1 MGVLREEML
10 SGEGVLR
17 IDVLGAD
24 DQEHVLEEMTF
35 LNYRLASVQSRKEVR
50 KPRPDIIWN
59 REKAKKDIRYE
70 AGQLLMDG
78 EWEQGEL
85 NKIIVTMLAFEMDK
99 VGLHPFHSSAV
110 RYMGKSILFL
120 GGENNHGKSMSQI
133 EGCRRGGQV
142 ISTETTV
149 IDDQGIVVMGSKSV
163 YLLTRAKGTER
174 ADLPSQDQGVA
185 KFFDKEPEFVNYP
198 DPAPVDLV
206 IMPGIDGH
214 FDIKV
219 VEMNRFEREYQ
230 TYHSV
235 MNYFGLNQLLAPGGL
250 VMPIVDTDELRQKR
264 GNFVS
269 RFAADKPYFMV
280 RAKTPQLLFDEVE
293 KLMYG
298 RTSKRPE

>member
-10 SGEGVLR
+10 SGDGVLR
-17 IDVLGAD
+17 IDVIGAD
-24 DQEHVLEEMTF
+24 NQEHVLDEMTF
-35 LNYRLASVQSRKEVR
+35 LNYRLASVQSRKEIR
-50 KPRPDIIWN
+50 KSDPDIIWN
-59 REKAKKDIRYE
+59 REKSAKDIRYDG
-70 AGQLLMDG
+70 GQLFLDG

-110 RYMGKSILFL
+110 RYKGKTIRFL

-133 EGCRRGGQV
+133 EGCRRLGQV

-149 IDDQGIVVMGSKSV
+149 TDDEGIVVMGSKNV
-163 YLLTRAKGTER
+163 YLRMRAKGTER

-185 KFFDKEPEFVNYP
+185 KFFDKEPEFVNFE

-214 FDIKV
+214 FDTKV

-235 MNYFGLNQLLAPGGL
+235 MNYFGLNQLLSPGGL
-250 VMPIVDTDELRQKR
+250 VMPIVDTDALRQKR
-264 GNFVS
+264 GDFVS
-269 RFAADKPYFMV
+269 RFADNKPYFMV

-293 KLMYG
+293 KLM
-298 RTSKRPE
+298 

>member
-1 MGVLREEML
+1 MGILREEMM
-10 SGEGVLR
+10 SGDGVLR
-17 IDVLGAD
+17 IDVISAD
-24 DQEHVLEEMTF
+24 NQEHVLDEMTF
-35 LNYRLASVQSRKEVR
+35 LNYRLASVQSRKEI
-50 KPRPDIIWN
+50 KKSKPDIIWN
-59 REKAKKDIRYE
+59 RDKSIKDIRYKG
-70 AGQLLMDG
+70 GQLFLDG

-85 NKIIVTMLAFEMDK
+85 NKVCVSMLAFEMEK

-110 RYMGKSILFL
+110 RYRGKTILFL

-142 ISTETTV
+142 VSTETTV
-149 IDDQGIVVMGSKSV
+149 TDDDGIVIMGSKDV
-163 YLLTRAKGTER
+163 YLRMRAKGTER

-185 KFFDKEPEFVNYP
+185 KFFDKEPEFVNFE
-198 DPAPVDLV
+198 DPAPIDLV

-214 FDIKV
+214 FDTKV

-250 VMPIVDTDELRQKR
+250 VMPIVDTDEFRQKR

-269 RFAADKPYFMV
+269 RFVENKPYFMI
-280 RAKTPQLLFDEVE
+280 RAKTPQILFEEAE
-293 KLMYG
+293 KLM
-298 RTSKRPE
+298 

>member
-1 MGVLREEML
+1 MGILREEMM
-10 SGEGVLR
+10 SGDGVLR
-17 IDVLGAD
+17 IDVVGAD
-24 DQEHVLEEMTF
+24 NQENVLDEMTF
-35 LNYRLASVQSRKEVR
+35 LNYRLASVQSRKEIQ
-50 KPRPDIIWN
+50 KSKPDIIWN
-59 REKAKKDIRYE
+59 MEKSIKDIRYE
-70 AGQLLMDG
+70 GGQLFLDG

-85 NKIIVTMLAFEMDK
+85 NKVCVSMLAFEMEK

-110 RYMGKSILFL
+110 RYRGKTILFL

-142 ISTETTV
+142 VSTETTV
-149 IDDQGIVVMGSKSV
+149 TDDDGIVIMGSKDV
-163 YLLTRAKGTER
+163 YLRMRARGTER

-185 KFFDKEPEFVNYP
+185 KFFDKEPEFVNFE

-214 FDIKV
+214 FDTKV

-269 RFAADKPYFMV
+269 RFVENKPYFMI
-280 RAKTPQLLFDEVE
+280 RAKTPQILFEEAE
-293 KLMYG
+293 KL
-298 RTSKRPE
+298 T

>member
-1 MGVLREEML
+1 MGILREEMM
-10 SGEGVLR
+10 SGDGVLR
-17 IDVLGAD
+17 IDVVGAD
-24 DQEHVLEEMTF
+24 NQEHVLDEMTF
-35 LNYRLASVQSRKEVR
+35 LNYRLASVQSRKEIQ
-50 KPRPDIIWN
+50 KSKPDIIWN
-59 REKAKKDIRYE
+59 REKSIKDIRYKG
-70 AGQLLMDG
+70 GQLFLDG

-85 NKIIVTMLAFEMDK
+85 NKVCVSMLAFEMEK

-110 RYMGKSILFL
+110 RYRGKTILFL

-133 EGCRRGGQV
+133 EGCRRGGQIV
-142 ISTETTV
+142 STETTV
-149 IDDQGIVVMGSKSV
+149 TDDDGIVIMGSKNV
-163 YLLTRAKGTER
+163 YLRMRAKGTER

-185 KFFDKEPEFVNYP
+185 KFFDKEPEFVNFEE
-198 DPAPVDLV
+198 PAPIDLV

-214 FDIKV
+214 FDTKV

-269 RFAADKPYFMV
+269 RFVENKPYFMI
-280 RAKTPQLLFDEVE
+280 RAKTPQILFEEAE
-293 KLMYG
+293 KL
-298 RTSKRPE
+298 T

>member
-1 MGVLREEML
+1 MGVLSEEML
-10 SGEGVLR
+10 SGDGCLR
-17 IDVLGAD
+17 IDVLGAAG
-24 DQEHVLEEMTF
+24 QEHVLEEMTF
-35 LNYRLASVQSRKEVR
+35 LNYRLASVQSRREIK
-50 KPRPDIIWN
+50 KPKADIVWN
-59 REKAKKDIRYE
+59 REAGKKDIRYE
-70 AGQLLMDG
+70 GGQLLMDG

-110 RYMGKSILFL
+110 RYRDKSILFL

-133 EGCRRGGQV
+133 EGCRRGGSI

-149 IDDQGIVVMGSKSV
+149 TDDEGIVVMGSKNV
-163 YLLTRAKGTER
+163 YLRMRAKGTER

-185 KFFDKEPEFVNYP
+185 KFFDKEPEFIIYE

-214 FDIKV
+214 FDTKV

-235 MNYFGLNQLLAPGGL
+235 MNYFGLNQLLAPGGI
-250 VMPIVDTDELRQKR
+250 VMPVVDTDELRQKR
-264 GNFVS
+264 GDFVS
-269 RFAADKPYFMV
+269 RFAAEKPYFMV

-293 KLMYG
+293 KLM
-298 RTSKRPE
+298 

>member
-1 MGVLREEML
+1 MGILREEMM
-10 SGEGVLR
+10 SGDGVLR
-17 IDVLGAD
+17 IDVIGAGN
-24 DQEHVLEEMTF
+24 QENVLDEMTF
-35 LNYRLASVQSRKEVR
+35 LTYRLASVQSRKEI
-50 KPRPDIIWN
+50 KKSKPDIIWN
-59 REKAKKDIRYE
+59 REKSIKDIRYE
-70 AGQLLMDG
+70 GGQLFLDG

-85 NKIIVTMLAFEMDK
+85 NKVCVSMLAFEMDK

-110 RYMGKSILFL
+110 RYRGKTILFL

-142 ISTETTV
+142 VSTETTV
-149 IDDQGIVVMGSKSV
+149 TDDNGIVIMGSKSV
-163 YLLTRAKGTER
+163 YLRMRAKGTER

-185 KFFDKEPEFVNYP
+185 KFFDKEPEFINFE

-214 FDIKV
+214 FDTKV

-235 MNYFGLNQLLAPGGL
+235 MNYFGLNQLLAPDGI
-250 VMPIVDTDELRQKR
+250 VMPVVDTDELRRKR

-269 RFAADKPYFMV
+269 RFAENKPYFMI
-280 RAKTPQLLFDEVE
+280 RAKTPQILFEEAE
-293 KLMYG
+293 KLM
-298 RTSKRPE
+298 

>member
-1 MGVLREEML
+1 MGILREEMM
-10 SGEGVLR
+10 SGDGVLR
-17 IDVLGAD
+17 IDVVGAD
-24 DQEHVLEEMTF
+24 NQENVLDEMTF
-35 LNYRLASVQSRKEVR
+35 LNYRLASVQSRKEIQ
-50 KPRPDIIWN
+50 KSKPDIIWN
-59 REKAKKDIRYE
+59 MEKSIKDIRYE
-70 AGQLLMDG
+70 GGQLFLDG

-85 NKIIVTMLAFEMDK
+85 NKVCVSMLAFEMDK

-110 RYMGKSILFL
+110 RYKGKTILFL

-142 ISTETTV
+142 VSTETTV
-149 IDDQGIVVMGSKSV
+149 TDDDGIVIMGSKDV
-163 YLLTRAKGTER
+163 YLRMRARGTER

-185 KFFDKEPEFVNYP
+185 KFFDKEPEFVNFE

-214 FDIKV
+214 FDTKV

-269 RFAADKPYFMV
+269 RFIENKPYFMI
-280 RAKTPQLLFDEVE
+280 RAKTPQILFEEAE
-293 KLMYG
+293 KLM
-298 RTSKRPE
+298 

>member
-10 SGEGVLR
+10 SGDGVLR
-17 IDVLGAD
+17 IDVIGAD
-24 DQEHVLEEMTF
+24 NQEHVLEEMTF
-35 LNYRLASVQSRKEVR
+35 LNYRLASVQSRKEIR
-50 KPRPDIIWN
+50 KPNPDIIWD
-59 REKAKKDIRYE
+59 REKSVKDIRYNG
-70 AGQLLMDG
+70 GQLFLDG

-85 NKIIVTMLAFEMDK
+85 NKVIVAMLAFEMDK

-110 RYMGKSILFL
+110 RYKGKTILFL

-133 EGCRRGGQV
+133 EGSRRGGQV

-149 IDDQGIVVMGSKSV
+149 TDDEGIVVMGSKNV
-163 YLLTRAKGTER
+163 YLRMRAKGTER

-185 KFFDKEPEFVNYP
+185 KFFDKEPEFVNFE

-214 FDIKV
+214 FDTKV

-235 MNYFGLNQLLAPGGL
+235 MNYFGLNQLLSPGGL
-250 VMPIVDTDELRQKR
+250 VMPIVDTDALRQKR
-264 GNFVS
+264 GDFVS
-269 RFAADKPYFMV
+269 RFADNKPYFMV
-280 RAKTPQLLFDEVE
+280 RAKTPQLLFDETE
-293 KLMYG
+293 KLM
-298 RTSKRPE
+298 

>member
-1 MGVLREEML
+1 MGTLREEMM
-10 SGEGVLR
+10 SGDGVLR
-17 IDVLGAD
+17 IDVVGAD
-24 DQEHVLEEMTF
+24 NQEHVLDEMTF
-35 LNYRLASVQSRKEVR
+35 LNYRLASVQSRKEIQ

-59 REKAKKDIRYE
+59 REKSVKDIRYKG
-70 AGQLLMDG
+70 GQLFLDG

-85 NKIIVTMLAFEMDK
+85 NKVCVSMLAFEMEK

-110 RYMGKSILFL
+110 RYRGKTILFL

-133 EGCRRGGQV
+133 EGCRRGGQIV
-142 ISTETTV
+142 STETTV
-149 IDDQGIVVMGSKSV
+149 TDDDGIVIMGSKNV
-163 YLLTRAKGTER
+163 YLRMRAKGTER
-174 ADLPSQDQGVA
+174 ADLPSQDQGVS
-185 KFFDKEPEFVNYP
+185 KFFDKEPEFVNFEE
-198 DPAPVDLV
+198 PAPIDLV

-214 FDIKV
+214 FDMKV

-269 RFAADKPYFMV
+269 RFVENKPYFMI
-280 RAKTPQLLFDEVE
+280 RAKTPQILFEEVE
-293 KLMYG
+293 KII
-298 RTSKRPE
+298 

>member
-1 MGVLREEML
+1 MGILREEMV
-10 SGEGVLR
+10 SGDGVLR
-17 IDVLGAD
+17 IDVVGAD
-24 DQEHVLEEMTF
+24 NQENVLDEMTF
-35 LNYRLASVQSRKEVR
+35 LNYRLASVQSRKEIQ
-50 KPRPDIIWN
+50 KSKPDIIWN
-59 REKAKKDIRYE
+59 RDKSIKDIRYKG
-70 AGQLLMDG
+70 GQLFLDG

-85 NKIIVTMLAFEMDK
+85 NKVCVSMLAFEMDK

-110 RYMGKSILFL
+110 RYREKTILFL

-142 ISTETTV
+142 VSTETTV
-149 IDDQGIVVMGSKSV
+149 TDDDGIVIMGSKNV
-163 YLLTRAKGTER
+163 YLRMRAKGTER

-185 KFFDKEPEFVNYP
+185 KFFDKEPEFVNFEE
-198 DPAPVDLV
+198 PAPIDLV

-214 FDIKV
+214 FDTKV

-250 VMPIVDTDELRQKR
+250 VMPIVDTDEFRQKR

-269 RFAADKPYFMV
+269 RFVENKPYFMI
-280 RAKTPQLLFDEVE
+280 RAKTPQILFEEAE
-293 KLMYG
+293 KLM
-298 RTSKRPE
+298 

>member
-1 MGVLREEML
+1 MGILREEMM
-10 SGEGVLR
+10 SGDGVLR

-35 LNYRLASVQSRKEVR
+35 LNYRLASVQSRKDIR
-50 KPRPDIIWN
+50 KSKPDIIWN
-59 REKAKKDIRYE
+59 REKSTKDIRYQG
-70 AGQLLMDG
+70 GQLFLDG

-110 RYMGKSILFL
+110 RYKGKTILFL

-133 EGCRRGGQV
+133 EGSRRGGQV

-149 IDDQGIVVMGSKSV
+149 TDDEGIVVMGSKNV
-163 YLLTRAKGTER
+163 YLRMRAKGTER

-185 KFFDKEPEFVNYP
+185 IFFDKEPEFVNFE

-214 FDIKV
+214 FDTKV

-235 MNYFGLNQLLAPGGL
+235 MNYFGLNQLLSPGGL

-264 GNFVS
+264 GDFVN
-269 RFAADKPYFMV
+269 RFARNKPYYMI
-280 RAKTPQLLFDEVE
+280 RTKTPQLLFDEAE
-293 KLMYG
+293 KLM
-298 RTSKRPE
+298 

>member
-1 MGVLREEML
+1 MGTLREEMM
-10 SGEGVLR
+10 SGDGVLR
-17 IDVLGAD
+17 IDVVGAD
-24 DQEHVLEEMTF
+24 NQEHVLDEMTF
-35 LNYRLASVQSRKEVR
+35 LNYRLASVQSRKEIQ
-50 KPRPDIIWN
+50 KSKPDIIWN
-59 REKAKKDIRYE
+59 REKSVKDIRYTG
-70 AGQLLMDG
+70 GQLFLDG

-85 NKIIVTMLAFEMDK
+85 NKVCVSMLAFEMEK

-110 RYMGKSILFL
+110 RYRGKTILFL

-133 EGCRRGGQV
+133 EGCRRGGQI

-149 IDDQGIVVMGSKSV
+149 TDDDGIVIMGSKNV
-163 YLLTRAKGTER
+163 YLRMRAKGTER
-174 ADLPSQDQGVA
+174 ADLPSQDQGVS
-185 KFFDKEPEFVNYP
+185 KFFDKEPEFVNFEE
-198 DPAPVDLV
+198 PAPIDLV

-214 FDIKV
+214 FDTKV

-269 RFAADKPYFMV
+269 RFVENKPYFMI
-280 RAKTPQLLFDEVE
+280 RAKTPQILFEEVE
-293 KLMYG
+293 KIM
-298 RTSKRPE
+298 